1 MDKQKVLSRQYR
13 RLERNLYLLSSCDN
27 NHLLD
32 KERLEL
38 RILSIKERISKLK
51 NDL

>member
-13 RLERNLYLLSSCDN
+13 RLERNLYLLSRCGE

-32 KERLEL
+32 KERIEL
-38 RILSIKERISKLK
+38 RILNIKERISKLK
-51 NDL
+51 KDL

>member
-27 NHLLD
+27 NQLLD

>member
-13 RLERNLYLLSSCDN
+13 RLEMNLYLFSICEN
-27 NHLLD
+27 NQLLD
-32 KERLEL
+32 KERIEL
-38 RILSIKERISKLK
+38 RILNIRERISKLK